1 MNTINPGQ
9 FLDSPRGAPFWRLC
23 DRSLIRRAEAEAIVR
38 AVAREVAQI
47 KADPSDDDIAAA
59 LPDRVASDDDDE
71 HAALRRTLALE
82 RMGRHAVRLG
92 AIYTPAEIAAQ
103 AAAAGWADMA
113 CWVEIEVVR
122 QQALCALRDRLTA
135 AGLDAHAVLA
145 AGEQHGMVPRD
156 D

>member
-1 MNTINPGQ
+1 MNINPGQ

-23 DRSLIRRAEAEAIVR
+23 DHALIRRAEAEAIVR

-47 KADPSDDDIAAA
+47 KADATDDDIAAA
-59 LPDRVASDDDDE
+59 LPDRVADDDDE
-71 HAALRRTLALE
+71 HAALRRTRALE

-103 AAAAGWADMA
+103 AAAAPRSYMS
-113 CWVEIEVVR
+113 CWVEIETVR
-122 QQALCALRDRLTA
+122 QQALCALRDSLSA
-135 AGLDAHAVLA
+135 AGLDVHDVLA

>member
-1 MNTINPGQ
+1 MNNINPAA
-9 FLDSPRGAPFWRLC
+9 FLDSPRGAPFRRLC

-47 KADPSDDDIAAA
+47 KADPTDDDIAAA
-59 LPDRVASDDDDE
+59 LPDRVADDDDE

-82 RMGRHAVRLG
+82 RMARHAVRLG
-92 AIYTPAEIAAQ
+92 AIYTPDEIAAQ
-103 AAAAGWADMA
+103 AAPWSDMA
-113 CWVEIEVVR
+113 FWVAIETVR